1 MTEFLTYASVL
12 GSNISFA
19 GSTVVFSHFSKNVS
33 VLWVNCTKSLVTWLC
48 FLISIS
54 IFIGWH
60 PIHFSPLSLLLLS
73 GFIGLNISDILL
85 LKAFTIIGPG
95 RTLVLF
101 SFQPI
106 ILGLAGYFLF
116 GQMINPGKLLSIF
129 FMIACLLVFIQERK
143 NETGRWQ
150 FTGFIEA
157 FLGVLL
163 DATGIILTR
172 MAFDQAGNLT
182 PFEGCFYRFSGALL
196 GFVVISFFLKPINLY
211 GNFISLSKKEKTI
224 MISACLIG
232 TYLSSIL
239 YLSALKYAHLASIS
253 ALAITGPI
261 FASVGEC
268 VVTRK
273 KPSKYL
279 IVAFLLFIVGI
290 LVLSFSP

>member
-1 MTEFLTYASVL
+1 MTDFFTYACVL
-12 GSNISFA
+12 GSNMSFA
-19 GSTVVFSHFSKNVS
+19 GSTVVFSHYSKKIN
-33 VLWVNCTKSLVTWLC
+33 VLWVNCTKSLITWLC
-48 FLISIS
+48 FLLSIS
-54 IFIGWH
+54 FFIGWH
-60 PIHFSPLSLLLLS
+60 PIALTPFSLLLLS
-73 GFIGLNISDILL
+73 GFIGLNVSDILL

-116 GQMINPGKLLSIF
+116 GQTINPAKLISIV

-143 NETGRWQ
+143 NETGKWQ
-150 FTGFIEA
+150 VSGFVEA

-172 MAFDQAGNLT
+172 MAFDQAGSLT
-182 PFEGCFYRFSGALL
+182 PFEGCFYRFSGGLL
-196 GFVVISFFLKPINLY
+196 GFVIFGFFLKPLNLY
-211 GNFISLSKKEKTI
+211 QNFISLPKKERMV
-224 MISACLIG
+224 MITACLIG
-232 TYLSSIL
+232 TYMSSVL

-268 VVTRK
+268 IVTKK

-279 IVAFLLFIVGI
+279 IVAFVLFIAGI
-290 LVLSFSP
+290 LVLSFS

>member
-1 MTEFLTYASVL
+1 MSELLTYSLIL
-12 GSNISFA
+12 GANVTFA
-19 GSTVVFSHFSKNVS
+19 GSTVVFTHFSQKNS
-33 VLWVNCTKSLVTWLC
+33 VVWVNLVKSLITWIC
-48 FLISIS
+48 FLLSIS
-54 IFIGWH
+54 LFFGWTK
-60 PIHFSPLSLLLLS
+60 ISYSPLTLLLIS

-106 ILGLAGYFLF
+106 ILGMAGYFLF
-116 GQMINPGKLLSIF
+116 GQSISSGKLISII
-129 FMIACLLVFIQERK
+129 FMIACLLVFLQERR
-143 NETGRWQ
+143 NDTGKWQ
-150 FTGFIEA
+150 FNGFIEA

-172 MAFDQAGNLT
+172 LAFEQMPTLT

-196 GFVVISFFLKPINLY
+196 GFIILGFVLKPNGVIEK
-211 GNFISLSKKEKTI
+211 FKSLNPKEKST
-224 MISACLIG
+224 MIAACLIG
-232 TYLSSIL
+232 TYLSSVM

-268 VVTRK
+268 IVTKK
-273 KPSKYL
+273 KPSRYL
-279 IVAFLLFIVGI
+279 LIAFVLFIIGI
-290 LVLSFSP
+290 LILSFGN